1 VIVAQTELGRG
12 VLGVVDGASPL
23 GVEADADIACVQHV
37 GGVLAGVGP
46 VEPRE
51 CLHSLDASKTPV
63 MLPTTLGSYTI
74 QTKVKSSEIE
84 RKTFSKSVGGRGKD
98 APARKGANN
107 DHQRIPMISTGI

>member
-1 VIVAQTELGRG
+1 MFAQPGCQQDAGHVAYY
-12 VLGVVDGASPL
+12 
-23 GVEADADIACVQHV
+23 
-37 GGVLAGVGP
+37 
-46 VEPRE
+46 PR
-51 CLHSLDASKTPV
+51 V
-63 MLPTTLGSYTI
+63 YTI